1 MIRRYAT
8 GTGALEITIHMRA
21 EHLPERILVMGLG
34 VHGGGLGVAR
44 WLLRHGIHVTV
55 TDLASPEALEK
66 PLALLEQAASEST
79 QGRVEYVLGHHRP
92 QDFTTHDMVVANPAV
107 PPDSPWLAL
116 AHDAGI
122 PVETEMTLFFRLC
135 PGPIL
140 GITGT
145 KGKTTTALITG
156 SMLRQRYPDTV
167 IAGNLRVSALES
179 LDEITPDTPVVLE
192 LSSFQ
197 LQAMGRLAISPPY
210 ACITNFSPDHLNYHQ
225 TMDAYAHAKQQIFV
239 HQNEEGILILNADD
253 PESRRFAEV
262 ARPGTIRT
270 YSTNPQSNADCFLTR
285 EGTIVFRGETIYQK
299 PDIQLVGQHNL
310 ANMLAATA
318 LVCSFGLA
326 PSHIQAAVRL
336 FRGVEHR
343 MEFVRTLHGVQY
355 INDTTATNPS
365 ATLAALSSVDAP
377 VVLIAGGAD
386 KGIPFGDLPNEIVRR
401 TRALILLH
409 GSATPWLESEIRN
422 ILNQKVATVPTV
434 ERTANDTPSL
444 LRLDTIYG
452 PFDTLDKAVQVAQ
465 NCAVAGDV
473 VVLSP
478 ACASFGMFHNEFH
491 RGEEFRRIVTTVL
504 T

>member
-1 MIRRYAT
+1 
-8 GTGALEITIHMRA
+8 MRA

-44 WLLRHGIHVTV
+44 WLLQHGVHVTV
-55 TDLASPEALEK
+55 TDLASAETLEK
-66 PLALLEQAASEST
+66 PLALLEQAISAGT
-79 QGRVEYVLGHHRP
+79 RGRVKYVLGHHRP

-135 PGPIL
+135 PGPVL

-210 ACITNFSPDHLNYHQ
+210 ACITNFSPDHLNYHR
-225 TMDAYAHAKQQIFV
+225 TMDAYARAKQQVFV
-239 HQNEEGILILNADD
+239 HQNEDGILILNADD

-262 ARPGTIRT
+262 ARSGTIRT
-270 YSTNPQSNADCFLTR
+270 YSTNPESDADCVMTR
-285 EGTIVFRGETIYQK
+285 EGNIVFRGETIFQK
-299 PDIQLVGQHNL
+299 PDIQLAGQHNL
-310 ANMLAATA
+310 ANMLAATS
-318 LVCSFGLA
+318 LVWSFGL
-326 PSHIQAAVRL
+326 SQTHIQSAVRL

-343 MEFVRTLHGVQY
+343 MELVRTLHDVRY

-365 ATLAALSSVDAP
+365 ATLAALSSLDAP

-386 KGIPFGDLPNEIVRR
+386 KGLPFGDLPNEIVRR
-401 TRALILLH
+401 TRALILLQ
-409 GSATPWLESEIRN
+409 GSATPRLETEVRN

-434 ERTANDTPSL
+434 ERTASDSPSL
-444 LRLDTIYG
+444 LRLHTVSG
-452 PFDTLDKAVQVAQ
+452 PFETLDEAIQVAQ
-465 NCAVAGDV
+465 SCAIAGDV
-473 VVLSP
+473 VLLSP
-478 ACASFGMFHNEFH
+478 ACASFGMFRNEFH